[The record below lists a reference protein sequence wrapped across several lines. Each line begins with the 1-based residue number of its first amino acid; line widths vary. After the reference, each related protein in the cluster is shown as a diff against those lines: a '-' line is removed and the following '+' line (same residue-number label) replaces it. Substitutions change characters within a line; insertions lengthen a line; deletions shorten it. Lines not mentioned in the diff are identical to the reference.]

1 MKIFF
6 VSIFALSIFI
16 ISCGNLNSQVDTIS
30 NQEKKVVK
38 VWTPLLTFE
47 GKGELKSQLMPI
59 LSDSIKVECQYSGHQ
74 NDTFIVYLLEQG
86 KSIQKD
92 GGFPLVMERGKG
104 QKELSFSPK
113 PGEYYLHILSQNSN
127 WDLKLYEQRQN

>member
-1 MKIFF
+1 MIGCNYLKSETNQK
-6 VSIFALSIFI
+6 VSLSTSVIK
-16 ISCGNLNSQVDTIS
+16 SW
-30 NQEKKVVK
+30 K
-38 VWTPLLTFE
+38 PLITFT
-47 GKGELKSQLMPI
+47 GIGELKSNLIPI
-59 LSDSIKVECQYSGHQ
+59 LSDSIKVECHYSG
-74 NDTFIVYLLEQG
+74 NPKDTFIVYLVEHG